1 MDQTPIQIIN
11 RIPQIAIVGVG
22 LLGGSIGLAL
32 KKAGYQ
38 GRVLGIGRRQS
49 SLDKAIDAGC
59 IDAAAIAANATNA
72 SDDCWAFDRQTLVI
86 LATPIGTFK
95 DHLIQINEHSPVGTI
110 ITDAGSTKAVVCDWA
125 REVLNQPNLFV
136 GSHPMAGSEKQGPE
150 HASAELL
157 EGRPCLLTPDDT
169 TDANALAAVRAMW
182 LAMGMRLVQMT
193 PEEHDLSVAAISHL
207 PHALAVLLVLGAD
220 VQKGALDIA
229 AGGFRDT
236 TRIASGDV
244 SVWKDIFKTN
254 RRAVIEMIDR
264 FTHELTDLRQHLKAG
279 DDAYL
284 IDHLSKAKTIRDA
297 WAQSPTQGKSL
308 PSRPSQEQE

>member
-1 MDQTPIQIIN
+1 MDQTPIQILN

-38 GRVLGIGRRQS
+38 GRRIGIGRRQE
-49 SLDKAIDAGC
+49 SLDKAMTAGC
-59 IDAAAIAANATNA
+59 IDTASIA
-72 SDDCWAFDRQTLVI
+72 SDAAWAFDRQTLVI

-95 DHLIQINEHSPVGTI
+95 EHLARINQHSPVDTI
-110 ITDAGSTKAVVCDWA
+110 ITDAGSTKQIVCEWA
-125 REVLNQPNLFV
+125 RETLQQPGRFV

-150 HASAELL
+150 HASDNLL
-157 EGRPCLLTPDDT
+157 ADRPCLLTPDDD
-169 TDANALAAVRAMW
+169 TDASALEVVEAMW
-182 LAMGMRLVQMT
+182 RSVNMRLVYMNAV
-193 PEEHDLSVAAISHL
+193 EHDLAVAAISHL
-207 PHALAVLLVLGAD
+207 PHALAVLLVLGAEN
-220 VQKGALDIA
+220 QKGALDIA

-244 SVWKDIFKTN
+244 SVWKDIFTTN

-264 FTHELTDLRQHLKAG
+264 FTHELTDLRQRLKAG
-279 DDAYL
+279 DDNYL

-297 WAQSPTQGKSL
+297 WAASPTQGKSL
-308 PSRPSQEQE
+308 PARPQETEE